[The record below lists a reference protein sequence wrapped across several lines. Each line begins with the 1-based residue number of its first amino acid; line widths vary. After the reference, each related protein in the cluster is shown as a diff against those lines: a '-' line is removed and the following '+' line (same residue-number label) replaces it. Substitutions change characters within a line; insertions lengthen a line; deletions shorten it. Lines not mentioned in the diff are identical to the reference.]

1 MKKKLNLICLGI
13 VLAVLVSMSFLFST
27 FYYGFKAGIDAYEQG
42 AAGVEKLDV
51 TYKMIGTMPTDVI
64 TNETA
69 TAINEKDGSTVS
81 ILPFISMIGIPNEK
95 ADATD
100 SIFLSLLDW
109 MVMICCIYAIVQ
121 FVKMIRNIHR
131 NIIFDWANVKR
142 LRRLGFSLILCFC
155 CSLVTFAINNHLVSQ
170 AISLK
175 DCDFSIAF
183 QFSDPTLLIGLTLLI
198 GFTALLFAEIFAIGL
213 KMKEEN
219 DLTI

>member
-1 MKKKLNLICLGI
+1 MKKRLNLICLGI

-64 TNETA
+64 TSETA

-81 ILPFISMIGIPNEK
+81 ILPFISMIGVPNEK

-109 MVMICCIYAIVQ
+109 VVIICCIYAIVQ

-142 LRRLGFSLILCFC
+142 LRRLGLSLILCFC

-170 AISLK
+170 VISLK

-183 QFSDPTLLIGLTLLI
+183 QFSDPTLLIG
-198 GFTALLFAEIFAIGL
+198 FTSLLFAEIFAIGL
-213 KMKEEN
+213 KLKEEN

>member
-1 MKKKLNLICLGI
+1 MKKRLNLICLGI

-27 FYYGFKAGIDAYEQG
+27 FYYGFKAGIDAYKQG

-81 ILPFISMIGIPNEK
+81 ILPFISMIGVPNEK

-109 MVMICCIYAIVQ
+109 MVIICCIYAIVQ

-170 AISLK
+170 VISLK

-183 QFSDPTLLIGLTLLI
+183 QFSDPTLLIG
-198 GFTALLFAEIFAIGL
+198 FTSLLFAEIFAIGL

>member
-1 MKKKLNLICLGI
+1 MKKRLNLICLGI

-51 TYKMIGTMPTDVI
+51 TYKMIGTIPTDVI

-81 ILPFISMIGIPNEK
+81 ILPIISMIGVPNEK

-142 LRRLGFSLILCFC
+142 LRRLGLSLILCFC

-183 QFSDPTLLIGLTLLI
+183 QFSDPTLLIG
-198 GFTALLFAEIFAIGL
+198 FTSLLFAEIFAIGL
-213 KMKEEN
+213 RLKEEN

>member
-1 MKKKLNLICLGI
+1 
-13 VLAVLVSMSFLFST
+13 
-27 FYYGFKAGIDAYEQG
+27 
-42 AAGVEKLDV
+42 
-51 TYKMIGTMPTDVI
+51 MPTDVI

-81 ILPFISMIGIPNEK
+81 ILPFISMIGVPNEK

-109 MVMICCIYAIVQ
+109 MVIICCIYAIVQ

-142 LRRLGFSLILCFC
+142 LRRLGSLILCFC

-170 AISLK
+170 VISLK

-183 QFSDPTLLIGLTLLI
+183 QFSDPTLLIG
-198 GFTALLFAEIFAIGL
+198 FTSLLFAEIFAIGL
-213 KMKEEN
+213 RLKEEN

>member
-1 MKKKLNLICLGI
+1 MKKRLNLICLGI

-81 ILPFISMIGIPNEK
+81 ILPFISMIGVPNEK

-109 MVMICCIYAIVQ
+109 MVIICCIYAIVQ

-142 LRRLGFSLILCFC
+142 LRRLGLSLILCFC

-170 AISLK
+170 VISLK

-183 QFSDPTLLIGLTLLI
+183 QFSDPTLLIG
-198 GFTALLFAEIFAIGL
+198 FTSLLFAEIFAIGL
-213 KMKEEN
+213 RLKEEN

>member
-1 MKKKLNLICLGI
+1 MKKRLNLICLGI

-109 MVMICCIYAIVQ
+109 MVIISCIYAIVQ

-170 AISLK
+170 VISLK

-183 QFSDPTLLIGLTLLI
+183 QFSDPTLLIG
-198 GFTALLFAEIFAIGL
+198 FTSLLFAEIFAIGL
-213 KMKEEN
+213 RLKEEN

>member
-1 MKKKLNLICLGI
+1 MKKRLNLICLGI

-100 SIFLSLLDW
+100 SVFLSLLDW

-170 AISLK
+170 VISLK

-183 QFSDPTLLIGLTLLI
+183 QFSDPTLLIG
-198 GFTALLFAEIFAIGL
+198 FTSLLFAEIFAIGL
-213 KMKEEN
+213 RLKEEN

>member
-1 MKKKLNLICLGI
+1 MKKRLNLICLGI

-109 MVMICCIYAIVQ
+109 MVIICCIYAIVQ

-142 LRRLGFSLILCFC
+142 LRRLGLSLILCFC

-183 QFSDPTLLIGLTLLI
+183 QFSDPTLLIG
-198 GFTALLFAEIFAIGL
+198 FTALLFAEIFAIGL

>member
-1 MKKKLNLICLGI
+1 MKKRLNLICLGI

-109 MVMICCIYAIVQ
+109 MVIICCIYAIVQ

-170 AISLK
+170 VISLK

-183 QFSDPTLLIGLTLLI
+183 QFSDRKKRMI
-198 GFTALLFAEIFAIGL
+198 
-213 KMKEEN
+213 
-219 DLTI
+219 

>member
-1 MKKKLNLICLGI
+1 MKKRLNLICLGI

-81 ILPFISMIGIPNEK
+81 ILPFISMIGVPNEK

-109 MVMICCIYAIVQ
+109 MVIICCIYAIVQ

-170 AISLK
+170 VISLK

-183 QFSDPTLLIGLTLLI
+183 QFSDPTLLIG
-198 GFTALLFAEIFAIGL
+198 FTSLLFAEIFAIGL

>member
-1 MKKKLNLICLGI
+1 MKKRLDLICLGI

-27 FYYGFKAGIDAYEQG
+27 FYYGFKAGIDAYKQG

-109 MVMICCIYAIVQ
+109 MVIICCIYAIVQ

-142 LRRLGFSLILCFC
+142 LRRLGLSLILCFC

-170 AISLK
+170 VISLK

-183 QFSDPTLLIGLTLLI
+183 QFSDPTLLIG
-198 GFTALLFAEIFAIGL
+198 FTSLLFAEIFAIGL
-213 KMKEEN
+213 RLKEEN

>member
-1 MKKKLNLICLGI
+1 MKKRLNLICLGI

-27 FYYGFKAGIDAYEQG
+27 FYYGFKAGIDAYKQG

-51 TYKMIGTMPTDVI
+51 TYKIIGTMPTDVI

-109 MVMICCIYAIVQ
+109 MVIICCIYAIVQ
-121 FVKMIRNIHR
+121 FAKMIRNIHR

-142 LRRLGFSLILCFC
+142 LRRLGLSLILCFC
-155 CSLVTFAINNHLVSQ
+155 CSLVVFAINNHLVSQ
-170 AISLK
+170 VVSLK
-175 DCDFSIAF
+175 DCDFSITF
-183 QFSDPTLLIGLTLLI
+183 QFSDPTLLIG
-198 GFTALLFAEIFAIGL
+198 FTSLLFAEIFAIGL
-213 KMKEEN
+213 RLKEEN

>member
-1 MKKKLNLICLGI
+1 
-13 VLAVLVSMSFLFST
+13 MSFLFST

-64 TNETA
+64 TSETA

-109 MVMICCIYAIVQ
+109 MVIICCIYAIVQ

-170 AISLK
+170 VISLK

-183 QFSDPTLLIGLTLLI
+183 QFSDPTLLIG
-198 GFTALLFAEIFAIGL
+198 FTSLLFAEIFAIGL
-213 KMKEEN
+213 RLKEEN

>member
-1 MKKKLNLICLGI
+1 MKKRLNLICLGI

-81 ILPFISMIGIPNEK
+81 ILPFISMIGVPNEK

-109 MVMICCIYAIVQ
+109 MVIICCIYAIVQ

-142 LRRLGFSLILCFC
+142 LRRLGLSLILCFC

-170 AISLK
+170 VISLK

-183 QFSDPTLLIGLTLLI
+183 QFSDPTLLIG
-198 GFTALLFAEIFAIGL
+198 FTALLFAEIFAIGL
-213 KMKEEN
+213 RLKEEN

>member
-1 MKKKLNLICLGI
+1 MKKRLNLICLGI

-27 FYYGFKAGIDAYEQG
+27 FYYGFKAGIDAYKQG

-109 MVMICCIYAIVQ
+109 MVIICCIYAIVQ

-142 LRRLGFSLILCFC
+142 LRRLGLSLILCFC

-170 AISLK
+170 VISLK

-183 QFSDPTLLIGLTLLI
+183 QFSDPTLLIG
-198 GFTALLFAEIFAIGL
+198 FTSLLFAEIFAIGL
-213 KMKEEN
+213 KLKEEN

>member
-1 MKKKLNLICLGI
+1 
-13 VLAVLVSMSFLFST
+13 
-27 FYYGFKAGIDAYEQG
+27 
-42 AAGVEKLDV
+42 
-51 TYKMIGTMPTDVI
+51 MIGTMPTDVI

-109 MVMICCIYAIVQ
+109 MVIICCIYAIVQ

-131 NIIFDWANVKR
+131 NIKR

-170 AISLK
+170 VISLK

-183 QFSDPTLLIGLTLLI
+183 QFSDPTLLIG
-198 GFTALLFAEIFAIGL
+198 FTSLLFAEIFAIGL
-213 KMKEEN
+213 RLKEEN

>member
-1 MKKKLNLICLGI
+1 MKKRLNLICLGI

-183 QFSDPTLLIGLTLLI
+183 QFSDPTLLIG
-198 GFTALLFAEIFAIGL
+198 FTALLFAEIFAIGL

>member
-1 MKKKLNLICLGI
+1 MKKRLNLICLGI

-109 MVMICCIYAIVQ
+109 MVIICCIYAIVQ

-170 AISLK
+170 MISLK

-183 QFSDPTLLIGLTLLI
+183 QFSDPTLLIG
-198 GFTALLFAEIFAIGL
+198 FTSLLFAEIFAIGL
-213 KMKEEN
+213 RLKEEN

>member
-1 MKKKLNLICLGI
+1 MKKRLNLICLGI

-51 TYKMIGTMPTDVI
+51 IYKMIGTMPTDVI

-109 MVMICCIYAIVQ
+109 MVIICCIYAIVQ

-142 LRRLGFSLILCFC
+142 LRRLGLSLILCFC

-170 AISLK
+170 VISLK

-183 QFSDPTLLIGLTLLI
+183 QFSDPTLLIG
-198 GFTALLFAEIFAIGL
+198 FTSLLFAEIFAIGL
-213 KMKEEN
+213 KLKEEN

>member
-1 MKKKLNLICLGI
+1 MKKRLNLICLGI

-109 MVMICCIYAIVQ
+109 MVIICCIYAIVQ

-142 LRRLGFSLILCFC
+142 LRRLGLSLILCFC

-183 QFSDPTLLIGLTLLI
+183 QFSDPTLLIG
-198 GFTALLFAEIFAIGL
+198 FTSLLFAEIFAIGL
-213 KMKEEN
+213 RLKEEN

>member
-1 MKKKLNLICLGI
+1 MKKRLNLICLGI

-51 TYKMIGTMPTDVI
+51 TYKIIGTMPTDVI

-109 MVMICCIYAIVQ
+109 MVIICCIYAIVQ

-170 AISLK
+170 VISLK

-183 QFSDPTLLIGLTLLI
+183 QFSDPTLLIG
-198 GFTALLFAEIFAIGL
+198 FTSLLFAEIFAIGL
-213 KMKEEN
+213 RLKEEN

>member
-1 MKKKLNLICLGI
+1 MKKRLNLICLGI

-95 ADATD
+95 ANATD

-170 AISLK
+170 VISLK

-183 QFSDPTLLIGLTLLI
+183 QFSDPTLLIG
-198 GFTALLFAEIFAIGL
+198 FTSLLFAEIFAIGL
-213 KMKEEN
+213 RLKEEN

>member
-1 MKKKLNLICLGI
+1 MKKRLNLICLGI

-51 TYKMIGTMPTDVI
+51 TYKMIGTIPTDVI

-81 ILPFISMIGIPNEK
+81 ILPFISMIGVPNEK

-109 MVMICCIYAIVQ
+109 MVIICCIYAIVQ

-170 AISLK
+170 VISLK

-183 QFSDPTLLIGLTLLI
+183 QFSDPTLLIG
-198 GFTALLFAEIFAIGL
+198 FTSLLFAEIFAIGL
-213 KMKEEN
+213 RLKEEN

>member
-1 MKKKLNLICLGI
+1 MKKRLNLICLGI

-27 FYYGFKAGIDAYEQG
+27 FYYGFKAGIDAYKQG

-64 TNETA
+64 TSETA

-81 ILPFISMIGIPNEK
+81 ILPFISMIGVPNEK

-109 MVMICCIYAIVQ
+109 VVIICCIYAIVQ

-142 LRRLGFSLILCFC
+142 LRRLGLSLILCFC

-170 AISLK
+170 VISLK

-183 QFSDPTLLIGLTLLI
+183 QFSDPTLLIG
-198 GFTALLFAEIFAIGL
+198 FTSLLFAEIFAIGL
-213 KMKEEN
+213 RLKEEN

>member
-1 MKKKLNLICLGI
+1 MKKRLNFICLGI

-64 TNETA
+64 TSETA

-109 MVMICCIYAIVQ
+109 MVIICCIYAIVQ

-142 LRRLGFSLILCFC
+142 LRRLGLSLILCFC

-170 AISLK
+170 VISLK

-183 QFSDPTLLIGLTLLI
+183 QFSDPTLLIG
-198 GFTALLFAEIFAIGL
+198 FTSLLFAEIFAIGL
-213 KMKEEN
+213 RLKEEN

>member
-1 MKKKLNLICLGI
+1 MKKRLNLICLGI

-81 ILPFISMIGIPNEK
+81 ILPFISMIGVPNEK

-109 MVMICCIYAIVQ
+109 VVIICCIYAIVQ

-142 LRRLGFSLILCFC
+142 LRRLGLSLILCFC

-170 AISLK
+170 VISLK

-183 QFSDPTLLIGLTLLI
+183 QFSDPTLLIG
-198 GFTALLFAEIFAIGL
+198 FTSLLFAEIFAIGL

>member
-1 MKKKLNLICLGI
+1 MKKRLNLICLGI

-27 FYYGFKAGIDAYEQG
+27 FYYGFKAGIDAYKQG

-69 TAINEKDGSTVS
+69 TAINEKNGSTVS

-100 SIFLSLLDW
+100 SVFLSLLDW

-170 AISLK
+170 VISLK

-183 QFSDPTLLIGLTLLI
+183 QFSDPTLLIG
-198 GFTALLFAEIFAIGL
+198 FTSLLFAEIFAIGL
-213 KMKEEN
+213 RLKEEN

>member
-1 MKKKLNLICLGI
+1 MKKRLNLICLGI

-109 MVMICCIYAIVQ
+109 MVIICCIYAIVQ

-142 LRRLGFSLILCFC
+142 LRRLGLSLILCFC

-170 AISLK
+170 VISLK

-183 QFSDPTLLIGLTLLI
+183 QFSDPTLLIG
-198 GFTALLFAEIFAIGL
+198 FTSLLFAEIFAIGL

>member
-1 MKKKLNLICLGI
+1 MKKRLNLICLGI

-109 MVMICCIYAIVQ
+109 MVIICCIYAIVQ

-170 AISLK
+170 VISLK

-183 QFSDPTLLIGLTLLI
+183 QFSDPTLLIG
-198 GFTALLFAEIFAIGL
+198 FTSLLFAEILQSG
-213 KMKEEN
+213 
-219 DLTI
+219 

>member
-1 MKKKLNLICLGI
+1 MKKRLNLICLGI

-27 FYYGFKAGIDAYEQG
+27 FYYGFKAGIDAYKQG

-51 TYKMIGTMPTDVI
+51 TYKIIGTMPTDVI

-109 MVMICCIYAIVQ
+109 MVIICCIYAIVQ
-121 FVKMIRNIHR
+121 FAKMIRNIHR

-142 LRRLGFSLILCFC
+142 LRRLGLSLILCFC
-155 CSLVTFAINNHLVSQ
+155 CSLVVFAINNHLVSQ
-170 AISLK
+170 VVSLK

-183 QFSDPTLLIGLTLLI
+183 QFSDPTLLIG
-198 GFTALLFAEIFAIGL
+198 FTSLLFAEIFAIGL
-213 KMKEEN
+213 RLKEEN

>member
-1 MKKKLNLICLGI
+1 MKKRLNLICLGI

-81 ILPFISMIGIPNEK
+81 ILPFISMIGVPNEK

-109 MVMICCIYAIVQ
+109 MVIICCIYAIVQ

-170 AISLK
+170 VISLK

-183 QFSDPTLLIGLTLLI
+183 QFSDPTLLIG
-198 GFTALLFAEIFAIGL
+198 FTSLLFAEIFAIGL
-213 KMKEEN
+213 KLKEEN

>member
-1 MKKKLNLICLGI
+1 MKKRLNLILLGI

-142 LRRLGFSLILCFC
+142 LRRLGLSLILCFC

-170 AISLK
+170 VISLK

-183 QFSDPTLLIGLTLLI
+183 QFSDPTLLIG
-198 GFTALLFAEIFAIGL
+198 FTSLLFAEIFAIGL
-213 KMKEEN
+213 RLKEEN

>member
-1 MKKKLNLICLGI
+1 MGI

-95 ADATD
+95 RM
-100 SIFLSLLDW
+100 L
-109 MVMICCIYAIVQ
+109 
-121 FVKMIRNIHR
+121 
-131 NIIFDWANVKR
+131 
-142 LRRLGFSLILCFC
+142 
-155 CSLVTFAINNHLVSQ
+155 
-170 AISLK
+170 
-175 DCDFSIAF
+175 
-183 QFSDPTLLIGLTLLI
+183 PTPYSFHCWTGW
-198 GFTALLFAEIFAIGL
+198 
-213 KMKEEN
+213 
-219 DLTI
+219 

>member
-170 AISLK
+170 VISLK

-183 QFSDPTLLIGLTLLI
+183 QFSDPTLLIG
-198 GFTALLFAEIFAIGL
+198 FTSLLFAEIFAIGL
-213 KMKEEN
+213 KLKEEN

>member
-1 MKKKLNLICLGI
+1 MKKRLNLICLGI

-51 TYKMIGTMPTDVI
+51 TYKMIGTIPTDVI

-69 TAINEKDGSTVS
+69 TAINEKDGSAVS
-81 ILPFISMIGIPNEK
+81 ILPIISMIGIPNEK

-109 MVMICCIYAIVQ
+109 MVIICCIYAIVQ

-142 LRRLGFSLILCFC
+142 LRRLGLSLILCFC

-170 AISLK
+170 VISLK

-183 QFSDPTLLIGLTLLI
+183 QFSDPTLLIG
-198 GFTALLFAEIFAIGL
+198 FTSLLFAEIFAIGL
-213 KMKEEN
+213 RLKEEN

>member
-1 MKKKLNLICLGI
+1 MKKRLNLICLGI

-64 TNETA
+64 TSETA

-109 MVMICCIYAIVQ
+109 MVIICCIYAIVQ

-170 AISLK
+170 VISLK

-183 QFSDPTLLIGLTLLI
+183 QFSDPTLLIG
-198 GFTALLFAEIFAIGL
+198 FTSLLFAEIFAIGL
-213 KMKEEN
+213 RLKEEN

>member
-1 MKKKLNLICLGI
+1 MKKRLNLICLGI

-81 ILPFISMIGIPNEK
+81 ILPFISMIGVPNEK

-109 MVMICCIYAIVQ
+109 MVIICCIYAIVQ

-142 LRRLGFSLILCFC
+142 LRRLGLSLILCFC

-170 AISLK
+170 VISLK

-183 QFSDPTLLIGLTLLI
+183 QFSDPTLLIG
-198 GFTALLFAEIFAIGL
+198 FTALLFAEIFAIGL
-213 KMKEEN
+213 KMKKEN

>member
-1 MKKKLNLICLGI
+1 MKKRLNLICLGI

-51 TYKMIGTMPTDVI
+51 TYKMIGTIPTDVI

-81 ILPFISMIGIPNEK
+81 ILPFISMIGVPNEK

-109 MVMICCIYAIVQ
+109 MVIICCIYAIVQ

-142 LRRLGFSLILCFC
+142 LRRLGLSLILCFC

-170 AISLK
+170 VISLK

-183 QFSDPTLLIGLTLLI
+183 QFSDPTLLIG
-198 GFTALLFAEIFAIGL
+198 FTSLLFAEIFAIGL
-213 KMKEEN
+213 RLKEEN

>member
-1 MKKKLNLICLGI
+1 MKKRLNLICLGI

-64 TNETA
+64 TSETA

-142 LRRLGFSLILCFC
+142 LRRLGLSLILCFC

-170 AISLK
+170 VISLK

-183 QFSDPTLLIGLTLLI
+183 QFSDPTLLIG
-198 GFTALLFAEIFAIGL
+198 FTSLLFAEIFAIGL
-213 KMKEEN
+213 RLKEEN

>member
-1 MKKKLNLICLGI
+1 MKKRLNLICLGI

-142 LRRLGFSLILCFC
+142 LRRLGLSLILCFC

-183 QFSDPTLLIGLTLLI
+183 QFSDPTLLIG
-198 GFTALLFAEIFAIGL
+198 FTALLFAEIFAIGL